1 VRAASSILDELTVT
15 RPDALR
21 REKSVAAAPGP
32 APPRTWLMTGH
43 KDGDNA
49 QIQGLCEALGWPF
62 EIKRFVY
69 RPTEL
74 LTNLALGPNLLG
86 IRRRLSSA
94 LEPPW
99 PELIISAGRR
109 NEPVCRWIQ
118 ARAAEAGV
126 RTRLVHVG
134 RSWARIEL
142 FDLIVTTP
150 QYRVPDRRNVLQND
164 ASLHRVTEERLEAEA
179 AIWAGRLAHLPRPYV
194 AVALGGRAGPYD
206 LDPAA
211 AALLGRWASH
221 MAEEHGGSVLVTTS
235 RRTPAESMPALR
247 AAITAPSFIYQW
259 SKDAREGRDNPY
271 FGMLGLAERIIV
283 TCDSMSMLAEACSTK
298 KPVFI
303 FDLDGG
309 RDSHRPPWPA
319 GEEPPRFR
327 RPWWHRLRLQ
337 PLVYRIGMIT
347 GPKRLTRDVR
357 VIHRKLI
364 ESGRAVW
371 LGQDFPDR
379 GERMP
384 PLNDIERAVARVR
397 ALFADEHGAPAV
409 ATTGPVSAAA
419 ETKAVA

>member
-1 VRAASSILDELTVT
+1 MRAASSILDEVTVT
-15 RPDALR
+15 QTDALR
-21 REKSVAAAPGP
+21 RDRSVGP
-32 APPRTWLMTGH
+32 APRPPRTWLMMGH

-74 LTNLALGPNLLG
+74 LTNLAVGPNLLG
-86 IRRRLSSA
+86 IRRQLSSP

-150 QYRVPDRRNVLQND
+150 QYRVPDGPNVLQND
-164 ASLHRVTEERLEAEA
+164 ASLHRVTGERLEAEA
-179 AIWAGRLAHLPRPYV
+179 ATWAKHLAHLPRPFV

-211 AALLGRWASH
+211 AALLGRWASR
-221 MAEEHGGSVLVTTS
+221 MAQARGGSVLVTTS
-235 RRTPAESMPALR
+235 RRTPAASMPALR
-247 AAITAPSFIYQW
+247 AAITAPSFIYEW

-271 FGMLGLAERIIV
+271 FGMLALAERIIV

-303 FDLDGG
+303 FDLDDS
-309 RDSHRPPWPA
+309 RRSHRPPWPA
-319 GEEPPRFR
+319 GEQPPRFR
-327 RPWWHRLRLQ
+327 RPPWYWLRWFRLQ

-357 VIHRKLI
+357 IIHQKLI

-371 LGQDFPDR
+371 LGQEFSDP

-384 PLNDIERAVARVR
+384 PLNDVERAVARVR
-397 ALFADEHGAPAV
+397 ALFSHEKASSHSPSRDSRAV
-409 ATTGPVSAAA
+409 A
-419 ETKAVA
+419 

>member
-1 VRAASSILDELTVT
+1 VRAASSLLDEPPVT
-15 RPDALR
+15 RPDALH
-21 REKSVAAAPGP
+21 REECADAGP
-32 APPRTWLMTGH
+32 APRPPRTWLMMGH

-49 QIQGLCEALGWPF
+49 QIQGLCEALSWPF

-74 LTNLALGPNLLG
+74 LTNLALGPNLMG

-150 QYRVPDRRNVLQND
+150 QYRVPDQSNVLQND

-179 AIWAGRLAHLPRPYV
+179 AIWAERLAHLPRPYV

-211 AALLGRWASH
+211 AALLGRWASR
-221 MAEEHGGSVLVTTS
+221 MAEERGGSVLVTTS
-235 RRTPAESMPALR
+235 RRTPPESMPALR
-247 AAITAPSFIYQW
+247 AAITAPSFIYEW

-271 FGMLGLAERIIV
+271 FGMLALAERIIV
-283 TCDSMSMLAEACSTK
+283 TCDSMSMLAEACSTR
-298 KPVFI
+298 KPAFI
-303 FDLDGG
+303 FDLEGG
-309 RDSHRPPWPA
+309 RRSHRPPWPA
-319 GEEPPRFR
+319 GEEPPRLR
-327 RPWWHRLRLQ
+327 RPWRHRLRWFRLQ

-347 GPKRLTRDVR
+347 GPRRLTRDVR
-357 VIHRKLI
+357 IIHRKLI

-371 LGQDFPDR
+371 LGQDFPDP
-379 GERMP
+379 GGRMP
-384 PLNDIERAVARVR
+384 PLNDVERAVARVR
-397 ALFADEHGAPAV
+397 ALFPYEEAFSEPLDRDSRAV
-409 ATTGPVSAAA
+409 A
-419 ETKAVA
+419 

>member
-1 VRAASSILDELTVT
+1 VRAVSSLFDELPVT
-15 RPDALR
+15 RSDAAPH
-21 REKSVAAAPGP
+21 REKSVAAVPGP
-32 APPRTWLMTGH
+32 APRPPRTWLMMGH

-86 IRRRLSSA
+86 IRRQLSSR

-99 PELIISAGRR
+99 PDLIISAGRR

-150 QYRVPDRRNVLQND
+150 QYRVPDRPNVLQND
-164 ASLHRVTEERLEAEA
+164 ASLHRVTQERLEIEA
-179 AIWAGRLAHLPRPYV
+179 ATWAGHFAHLPRPYV

-211 AALLGRWASH
+211 AALLGRWASR
-221 MAEEHGGSVLVTTS
+221 MAEECGGSVLVTTS
-235 RRTPAESMPALR
+235 RRTPPESMPALR
-247 AAITAPSFIYQW
+247 AAITAPSFIYEW
-259 SKDAREGRDNPY
+259 SKDAREGRENPY
-271 FGMLGLAERIIV
+271 FGMLALAERIIV
-283 TCDSMSMLAEACSTK
+283 TCDSMSMLAEACSARK
-298 KPVFI
+298 RVFI
-303 FDLDGG
+303 FDLDPG
-309 RDSHRPPWPA
+309 RGSHRPSWPA
-319 GEEPPRFR
+319 GEQPPRVR
-327 RPWWHRLRLQ
+327 RPWWHRLRWFRFQ

-347 GPKRLTRDVR
+347 GPRRLTRDVR
-357 VIHRKLI
+357 IIHRKLI

-371 LGQDFPDR
+371 LGQEFPER
-379 GERMP
+379 GGQPP

-397 ALFADEHGAPAV
+397 ALFPPTEAV
-409 ATTGPVSAAA
+409 AETRPTGSR
-419 ETKAVA
+419 AVA